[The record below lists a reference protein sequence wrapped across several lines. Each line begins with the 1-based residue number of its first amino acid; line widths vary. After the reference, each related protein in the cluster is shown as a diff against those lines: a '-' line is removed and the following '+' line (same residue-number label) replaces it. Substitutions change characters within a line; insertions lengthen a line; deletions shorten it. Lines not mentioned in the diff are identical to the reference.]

1 MARSAEQPAGR
12 CRQPRRAGH
21 VAARADERRVG
32 GRHVTGRWADAH
44 EELNEALRTPAARR
58 QAGGLRE
65 ALHVAENVEAD
76 VEVREAALAQPREQR
91 RLGALAR
98 CDRND
103 ERAER
108 PARRVQRPHVR
119 LPRSCVADLCAR
131 ELQERVQRGDAQV
144 ERLVAVAEH
153 LLEQLDEPPVL
164 GEQPRPKAL
173 GSAAGSTANAR
184 RARASARGRGSQQ
197 QLAGARPLEEERAA
211 GLHRGEARDRLG
223 SAGSHELQERE
234 QVVDV
239 RAVRSHAPLEE
250 AHARDAFAHLLCDVC
265 SARTERLSSWTPS

>member
-1 MARSAEQPAGR
+1 MQAAEG
-12 CRQPRRAGH
+12 AGH

-223 SAGSHELQERE
+223 SQGATSCRSESRSLTCARS
-234 QVVDV
+234 DRTRRSRRRT
-239 RAVRSHAPLEE
+239 RATPSPIYSATSAPR
-250 AHARDAFAHLLCDVC
+250 ATKDCRRGRRRDALPTV
-265 SARTERLSSWTPS
+265 